1 MLRELKFSSPRAIR
15 ELFFLNRYNDSTK
28 ENFSKERN
36 GIRAQTSKRGR
47 CTDNGNRRSAAAFN
61 EWWIAPLH
69 TSRDALL
76 PVCTIARTCT
86 RFSKRQHDAVVYREN
101 CSPLEDPPFFF
112 FFAARESCSP
122 SPTRYIFET
131 HVILWKTLLPDV
143 LSDAISSKIRF
154 RNPSL
159 SYIDKEEEEILV
171 FSNRNSSTF
180 LRIENYN
187 IRYLWERERE
197 YNRKLL
203 TRFVEDAIYAERETL
218 FETRRENYAL
228 NAHFTHR
235 VEIFDSTRFINHR
248 TERNESVKI
257 YG

>member
-1 MLRELKFSSPRAIR
+1 MDRAAAHFTRRSFAGLHDCSYLYQIFKTATWR
-15 ELFFLNRYNDSTK
+15 CCLSWKLF
-28 ENFSKERN
+28 
-36 GIRAQTSKRGR
+36 AA
-47 CTDNGNRRSAAAFN
+47 RRSA
-61 EWWIAPLH
+61 
-69 TSRDALL
+69 
-76 PVCTIARTCT
+76 
-86 RFSKRQHDAVVYREN
+86 
-101 CSPLEDPPFFF
+101 FFF
-112 FFAARESCSP
+112 FFRGSGIVFP
-122 SPTRYIFET
+122 LPNTVYIFET

-154 RNPSL
+154 RNPFL

-248 TERNESVKI
+248 TERNESVKV

>member
-1 MLRELKFSSPRAIR
+1 MEIG
-15 ELFFLNRYNDSTK
+15 E
-28 ENFSKERN
+28 
-36 GIRAQTSKRGR
+36 AQLHLTSDGSRR
-47 CTDNGNRRSAAAFN
+47 CTLHETLFCRFARLLVLVPDFQNGNMTLLFIVKTVRRSK
-61 EWWIAPLH
+61 IRL
-69 TSRDALL
+69 
-76 PVCTIARTCT
+76 
-86 RFSKRQHDAVVYREN
+86 
-101 CSPLEDPPFFF
+101 FF

-187 IRYLWERERE
+187 IRYLWERER
-197 YNRKLL
+197 
-203 TRFVEDAIYAERETL
+203 I
-218 FETRRENYAL
+218 
-228 NAHFTHR
+228 
-235 VEIFDSTRFINHR
+235 
-248 TERNESVKI
+248 
-257 YG
+257 

>member
-1 MLRELKFSSPRAIR
+1 MEIG
-15 ELFFLNRYNDSTK
+15 E
-28 ENFSKERN
+28 
-36 GIRAQTSKRGR
+36 AQLHLTSDGSRR
-47 CTDNGNRRSAAAFN
+47 CTLHETLFCRFARLLVLVPDFQNGNMTLLFIVKTVRRSK
-61 EWWIAPLH
+61 IRL
-69 TSRDALL
+69 
-76 PVCTIARTCT
+76 
-86 RFSKRQHDAVVYREN
+86 
-101 CSPLEDPPFFF
+101 FFF
-112 FFAARESCSP
+112 FRGSGIVFP
-122 SPTRYIFET
+122 LPNTVYIFET

-154 RNPSL
+154 RNPPL

-248 TERNESVKI
+248 TERNESVKV